1 MGPDTRPPPHPR
13 DRTLTA
19 PPPRNR
25 TREQRS
31 ASPDYRNF
39 DPAAAAP
46 HGHEEAGKAA
56 LRPPGV
62 HVEQGYGGTYAV
74 MAGAGGPVAGMP
86 VPGGGRAD
94 ARGPFASPSPPP
106 FSGTGETGNAMQ
118 GPPGMAMAVQQQQ
131 QQQQQF
137 FPSAQIQIPVE
148 VECLK
153 ELLQIVNT
161 LDRPTQVNIR
171 DSLRRLA
178 ASAENRKKK
187 GAAVAAGAKGGG
199 VHGGA
204 GGGAQWAAAAKS
216 RPDRTSSRDLIDRS
230 VAQLLYS
237 TTAGQAAGDIAAGLR
252 GDTDGA
258 EEPDRPR

>member
-1 MGPDTRPPPHPR
+1 
-13 DRTLTA
+13 
-19 PPPRNR
+19 
-25 TREQRS
+25 
-31 ASPDYRNF
+31 
-39 DPAAAAP
+39 
-46 HGHEEAGKAA
+46 
-56 LRPPGV
+56 
-62 HVEQGYGGTYAV
+62 
-74 MAGAGGPVAGMP
+74 
-86 VPGGGRAD
+86 
-94 ARGPFASPSPPP
+94 
-106 FSGTGETGNAMQ
+106 
-118 GPPGMAMAVQQQQ
+118 MAMAVQQQQ

-171 DSLRRLA
+171 NSLRRLA

-187 GAAVAAGAKGGG
+187 GAAVAAGGKGGG

-258 EEPDRPR
+258 EE